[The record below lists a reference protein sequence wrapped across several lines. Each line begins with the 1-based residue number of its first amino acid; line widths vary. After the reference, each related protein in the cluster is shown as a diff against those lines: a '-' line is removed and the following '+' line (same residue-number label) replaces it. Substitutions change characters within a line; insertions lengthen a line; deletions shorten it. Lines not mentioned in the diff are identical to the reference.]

1 MRLQNALITGLALA
15 ALLTATVS
23 HGAGTLR
30 VSHALEYGG
39 AENLNPYDPNR
50 FTPAIYFLYSRLVR
64 PNDQDAPSP
73 DLALA
78 WSSNAESDRWRFE
91 LRDNV
96 RFHDGSTFGAEDVA
110 YSLNFLLDPEL
121 DSPLIS
127 TLGIIEEVEVI
138 DPLTVDIH
146 LAQAHAD
153 FPVLLMDYRARMIPA
168 GIGLAIREVGIG
180 TGPFKLDL
188 NDPEGISR
196 VVANPDYFLGP
207 PGLDQIEIIGVN
219 DANARMQAL
228 LSGQL
233 DYV

>member
-96 RFHDGSTFGAEDVA
+96 RFHDAA
-110 YSLNFLLDPEL
+110 RP
-121 DSPLIS
+121 
-127 TLGIIEEVEVI
+127 
-138 DPLTVDIH
+138 
-146 LAQAHAD
+146 
-153 FPVLLMDYRARMIPA
+153 RA
-168 GIGLAIREVGIG
+168 
-180 TGPFKLDL
+180 
-188 NDPEGISR
+188 
-196 VVANPDYFLGP
+196 
-207 PGLDQIEIIGVN
+207 
-219 DANARMQAL
+219 
-228 LSGQL
+228 
-233 DYV
+233 